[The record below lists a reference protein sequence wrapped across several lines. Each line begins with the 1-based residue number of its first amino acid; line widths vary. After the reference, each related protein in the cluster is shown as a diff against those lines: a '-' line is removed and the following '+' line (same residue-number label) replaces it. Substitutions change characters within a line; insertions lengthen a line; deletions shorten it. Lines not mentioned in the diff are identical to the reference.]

1 MATLKTIEKPDRE
14 NLMPM
19 EWYLELRREETR
31 IRLQT
36 QLIQGYRNGLHQDEI
51 FQLAIEAYREASKS
65 RFA

>member
-1 MATLKTIEKPDRE
+1 MATLATIEKPDRK

-19 EWYLELRREETR
+19 DWYLALRREETK
-31 IRLQT
+31 IRLQS

-51 FQLAIEAYREASKS
+51 FQLAIEAYREASRS